1 MPGRNHVTHSYR
13 PGRPIIDE
21 LNYADQPVFAIDPV
35 PSRNASHR
43 GHEQPS
49 TGGNN
54 ARPHAARKA
63 SEAVNLN
70 HLLNF
75 SMPRRERDVPGSGHT
90 PRRSRGARNT
100 AHNKERYVNA
110 QFRFVMKPTANYAAH
125 LADPDLFYQ
134 WPQILQVIVP
144 TVSALAVAQGDEP
157 SSSGINNAPRR
168 AEKERE
174 GMTCPICLGD
184 PVAPRMTKCGH
195 IFCFPCILHYF
206 QLSDIPKTAKCPIC
220 GDTIQERMLKSVRW
234 ADTTIHVPD
243 DVGDHDHDAVVGD
256 LELLDSG
263 SRAASNSSAHKLTMR
278 LMQRPQI
285 TTLALP
291 RSSTWPSDAVPP
303 MHAPWHFIPDVMT
316 YAKFMLAT
324 SSYMVAELEHNVRAL
339 EQERVLMAG
348 DELGQSFVDRALRH
362 VRDQMD
368 KARTEMDT
376 PALKN
381 MEREAREAC
390 AEASGRREPL
400 RSSEPAKEVVVPDG
414 REDEAHDSATSI
426 SLSPA
431 KSKTR
436 RRAPAR
442 AAYTSHD
449 EPSYLYY
456 QATTGA
462 NVFLHPLDI
471 KILLAHYKSYT
482 AFPNVITIR
491 PEGADEGTIN
501 EELRRRCKY
510 LAHLQMG
517 TDVVFVEADLE
528 DTLGPEAVAPF
539 EQALKQRRNR
549 RRERVKKDDKAKLKW
564 EAQEREKMP
573 FGARY
578 APPQASGDVDEDFLY
593 ALQRS
598 TIEMGPP
605 GTASTVGGSEVSS
618 SPTTHDLGTSWPAS
632 SNTRISPAGVGLS
645 VSPPMGGAR
654 SITAASA
661 AHNKSF
667 ASALHAPPGTRSF
680 TPKRDPKAEW
690 EMEQAWSAFE
700 ASAMASASDAA
711 SVAAGGSGAEA
722 SGKGGKKVKAKKVV
736 LSMSSGGRRA

>member
-1 MPGRNHVTHSYR
+1 
-13 PGRPIIDE
+13 
-21 LNYADQPVFAIDPV
+21 
-35 PSRNASHR
+35 
-43 GHEQPS
+43 
-49 TGGNN
+49 
-54 ARPHAARKA
+54 
-63 SEAVNLN
+63 
-70 HLLNF
+70 
-75 SMPRRERDVPGSGHT
+75 
-90 PRRSRGARNT
+90 
-100 AHNKERYVNA
+100 
-110 QFRFVMKPTANYAAH
+110 
-125 LADPDLFYQ
+125 
-134 WPQILQVIVP
+134 
-144 TVSALAVAQGDEP
+144 
-157 SSSGINNAPRR
+157 
-168 AEKERE
+168 
-174 GMTCPICLGD
+174 
-184 PVAPRMTKCGH
+184 
-195 IFCFPCILHYF
+195 
-206 QLSDIPKTAKCPIC
+206 
-220 GDTIQERMLKSVRW
+220 MLKSVRW
-234 ADTTIHVPD
+234 ADTTIQVPD
-243 DVGDHDHDAVVGD
+243 HVGDNDHDAVVGD

-324 SSYMVAELEHNVRAL
+324 SSYMIAELEHNVRAL
-339 EQERVLMAG
+339 EHERALMNG

-362 VRDQMD
+362 VRDQIE

-381 MEREAREAC
+381 LEREAREAC
-390 AEASGRREPL
+390 AEASGRRDQVE
-400 RSSEPAKEVVVPDG
+400 RTEQAKETVVPDG
-414 REDEAHDSATSI
+414 NQEEVHDPPTSAPST
-426 SLSPA
+426 PA
-431 KSKTR
+431 KSKSR
-436 RRAPAR
+436 RRAPAH

-471 KILLAHYKSYT
+471 KILLAHFKSYT

-528 DTLGPEAVAPF
+528 DTLGPDAVAPF

-573 FGARY
+573 FGARHV
-578 APPQASGDVDEDFLY
+578 PPHSSSGDVDEDFLF

-618 SPTTHDLGTSWPAS
+618 SPTTYDLGTSWPAS
-632 SNTRISPAGVGLS
+632 SNTRVSPAGVGLS
-645 VSPPMGGAR
+645 VSPPMGTR
-654 SITAASA
+654 SSSA

-667 ASALHAPPGTRSF
+667 ASAVHAPPGTRSF
-680 TPKRDPKAEW
+680 TPKRDPEAEW
-690 EMEQAWSAFE
+690 EMDQAWSAFE
-700 ASAMASASDAA
+700 ASARASASGAGA
-711 SVAAGGSGAEA
+711 GVAADGPAADAGA
-722 SGKGGKKVKAKKVV
+722 KGGKKTKPKKVV

>member
-1 MPGRNHVTHSYR
+1 MCVDRIR
-13 PGRPIIDE
+13 QCAI
-21 LNYADQPVFAIDPV
+21 PVRYETN
-35 PSRNASHR
+35 S
-43 GHEQPS
+43 QLCS
-49 TGGNN
+49 T
-54 ARPHAARKA
+54 
-63 SEAVNLN
+63 S
-70 HLLNF
+70 
-75 SMPRRERDVPGSGHT
+75 
-90 PRRSRGARNT
+90 RRSGSVSSALELLSKR
-100 AHNKERYVNA
+100 
-110 QFRFVMKPTANYAAH
+110 
-125 LADPDLFYQ
+125 ADIAVDSFYQ

-157 SSSGINNAPRR
+157 SSSGVNNALGRGER
-168 AEKERE
+168 ERE
-174 GMTCPICLGD
+174 GMTCPICLGE
-184 PVAPRMTKCGH
+184 PVTPRMTKCGH
-195 IFCFPCILHYF
+195 VSGCRMFHLWHVSDGFLQIFCFPCILHYF

-220 GDTIQERMLKSVRW
+220 GDVIQERMLKSVRW
-234 ADTTIHVPD
+234 ADTTVQVSDHS
-243 DVGDHDHDAVVGD
+243 GDHDHDAVVGD

-263 SRAASNSSAHKLTMR
+263 SRAASNSSAHKLTLR

-291 RSSTWPSDAVPP
+291 RSSTWPSEAVPP
-303 MHAPWHFIPDVMT
+303 MQAPWHFIPDVMT

-324 SSYMVAELEHNVRAL
+324 SSYMLAELEHNVRAL
-339 EQERVLMAG
+339 ERERILLAG
-348 DELGQSFVDRALRH
+348 DELGQSFVDRAMRH
-362 VRDQMD
+362 VRDQME

-381 MEREAREAC
+381 LEREAREAC
-390 AEASGRREPL
+390 TEAGGRREVV
-400 RSSEPAKEVVVPDG
+400 EPKEQAIEPSVSVA
-414 REDEAHDSATSI
+414 REEDLHDSATSAPPT
-426 SLSPA
+426 PA

-436 RRAPAR
+436 RRAPGR
-442 AAYTSHD
+442 AAHIPHD

-482 AFPNVITIR
+482 AFPNIITIR

-528 DTLGPEAVAPF
+528 DTLGAEAVAPF

-573 FGARY
+573 FGVRH
-578 APPQASGDVDEDFLY
+578 APPQGSGDVDEDFLF

-605 GTASTVGGSEVSS
+605 GAASAVGGSEVSS
-618 SPTTHDLGTSWPAS
+618 SPTMYDLGTSFPPS

-645 VSPPMGGAR
+645 MSPPTGTR
-654 SITAASA
+654 ASGA

-667 ASALHAPPGTRSF
+667 ASALHAPPGTRTFAS
-680 TPKRDPKAEW
+680 KRDPEAEW

-700 ASAMASASDAA
+700 ASARASASGASPAA
-711 SVAAGGSGAEA
+711 DTAAAETGAK
-722 SGKGGKKVKAKKVV
+722 SGKKAKPKKLV